1 MALYLAL
8 SSRDA
13 GTPQSL
19 FHCAQAEE
27 ACLEREELWAL
38 IKKINYRPLEQARW
52 GSPARAAFPQ

>member
-1 MALYLAL
+1 MALCPAL
-8 SSRDA
+8 SSHDA

-19 FHCAQAEE
+19 FRCARGEGAY
-27 ACLEREELWAL
+27 LEREELWAL